1 MTRLS
6 LLSMNILTQVKKLE
20 QLMGTNVLVY
30 NEEGEN
36 VDVLI
41 DE

>member
-1 MTRLS
+1 
-6 LLSMNILTQVKKLE
+6 MNILTQVKKLE